1 MRAKC
6 HLVGELLIM
15 SGLAFATL
23 VHAGGEY
30 RLEFFG
36 DVEGV
41 YDGPAEAIEHVE
53 YTTLGSDA
61 SNAEGPWK
69 IGLHVPDARV
79 FGTSGGASVTL
90 ELRRPLAP
98 GEYVISDNTDEEASP
113 VGGVVYADS
122 DEQRIEFS
130 RARFGIADAQ
140 PGKIVIERLDQESA
154 TGSFEFDAHNQ
165 AEPPETVKVSGSFT
179 DLAYTHDVEL
189 DVSGTG
195 PFAAMPEGFNE
206 AEARVAEGR
215 LELTLASRWAS
226 DVAITVPANEAGT
239 VALGPEQPGSVT
251 YNNESGSG
259 EITLIRTGETLGGH
273 FEVEVR
279 HEGTSGTLNGE
290 FDYVPVDGYSQ
301 P

>member
-1 MRAKC
+1 MSNTPRSAVMRA
-6 HLVGELLIM
+6 
-15 SGLAFATL
+15 
-23 VHAGGEY
+23 
-30 RLEFFG
+30 
-36 DVEGV
+36 D
-41 YDGPAEAIEHVE
+41 
-53 YTTLGSDA
+53 
-61 SNAEGPWK
+61 AEGPWK
-69 IGLHVPDARV
+69 IGSHVADARV

-122 DEQRIEFS
+122 DEQRIDFS
-130 RARFGIADAQ
+130 RARFGIVDAH

-154 TGSFEFDAHNQ
+154 TGTFEFVAHNR
-165 AEPPETVKVSGSFT
+165 AEPPETVNVSGSFT
-179 DLAYTHDVEL
+179 DLAYTPDVEL

-206 AEARVAEGR
+206 AEARITDR
-215 LELTLASRWAS
+215 QLELTLASRWAS

-239 VALGPEQPGSVT
+239 VAPGPKQPGSVT
-251 YNNESGSG
+251 TTAESGSG
-259 EITLIRTGETLGGH
+259 EITLTRTGETLGGH

-279 HEGTSGTLNGE
+279 HDGASGTLSGE